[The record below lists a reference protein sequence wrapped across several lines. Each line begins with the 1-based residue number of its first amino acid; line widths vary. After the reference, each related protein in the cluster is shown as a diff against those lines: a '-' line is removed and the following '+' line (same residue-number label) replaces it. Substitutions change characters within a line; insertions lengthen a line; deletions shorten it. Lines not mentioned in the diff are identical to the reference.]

1 MSYTGLIITYLP
13 SNHGQWRITMA
24 RRGENIYKRSDG
36 RWEGRYIKSRD
47 ISGKAVYKSVYA
59 HSYTE
64 VKEKLRSC
72 QESYKKQSCIDD
84 GYEFEFFADCWL
96 NTVKMKCK
104 ISTYNKYKNLYNNY
118 IDPVFHDCKINDIDM
133 AMIQQ
138 ITQINNRLSPKTQ
151 NDILCVIRQIFNY
164 AEANG
169 YRRSINLNNLS
180 VHQENSDMR
189 VLSCEEQSIFTK
201 YLLERPD
208 LCKIGIYLCL
218 YTGMRIGELCALRF
232 DDISLE
238 MQTISIRK
246 TMQRVQIN
254 GKSKKTEV
262 IITAPKSRKSIRD
275 IPLPSPLIEV
285 ISKWYSS
292 MKPTDY
298 VLTGKS
304 DKFIEPRLLE
314 YRFKQYIKSC
324 GLENVNF
331 HALRHSFA
339 TRCVEAG
346 FDIKTL
352 SEILGHVNVNITLNR
367 YVHSSMDLK
376 KSNMD
381 KLCHIM

>member
-1 MSYTGLIITYLP
+1 
-13 SNHGQWRITMA
+13 MA

-36 RWEGRYIKSRD
+36 RWEGRYIQSRD

-64 VKEKLRSC
+64 VKVKLRSC
-72 QESYKKQSCIDD
+72 QESNKEQSCIDD

-104 ISTYNKYKNLYNNY
+104 LSTYNKYKNLYNNY
-118 IDPVFHDCKINDIDM
+118 IDPITHNCKMNNIDM
-133 AMIQQ
+133 ATIRQ
-138 ITQINNRLSPKTQ
+138 ITSYNSHLSPKTQ
-151 NDILCVIRQIFNY
+151 NDILCVVKQIVNY
-164 AEANG
+164 AETNG
-169 YRRSINLNNLS
+169 CRSNISLKSLAIR
-180 VHQENSDMR
+180 QESHDMR
-189 VLSCEEQSIFTK
+189 VLSYEEQGTFIK
-201 YLLERPD
+201 YLLDDPD
-208 LCKIGIYLCL
+208 LCKMGIYLCL
-218 YTGMRIGELCALRF
+218 YTGMRIGELCALKYG
-232 DDISLE
+232 DISLDA
-238 MQTISIRK
+238 QILSVRK
-246 TMQRVQIN
+246 TMQRVQID
-254 GKSKKTEV
+254 GKFSKTEV
-262 IITAPKSRKSIRD
+262 IITEPKSRKSIRD
-275 IPLPSPLIEV
+275 IPLPTPLIEMV
-285 ISKWYSS
+285 CKWYSR

-298 VLTGKS
+298 ILTGRS

-314 YRFKQYIKSC
+314 YRFKQYTKSC

-376 KSNMD
+376 KSNME
-381 KLCHIM
+381 KLCRIM